1 MQSAT
6 MAEQVDSATERRSGT
21 RHVAVILIAKLTV
34 GSVHS
39 VCRIRNISN
48 SGALLE
54 TSHVIAPG
62 QKVLLELRSDLIVSG
77 RIVWTK
83 SGHSGVQFESNID
96 VSHYLSRTESRLN
109 RIKVRPPRY
118 RCTADALLEYNCQ
131 LFACSLF
138 DIAMSGARLCN
149 LPAELALKCG
159 HPVKLMRDSMPSR
172 NAIVVWTDKHSAGI
186 KFHQPLKYGQ
196 LEDWLSE
203 NWR

>member
-1 MQSAT
+1 MQSAMT
-6 MAEQVDSATERRSGT
+6 AEKLESATERRSGA

-39 VCRIRNISN
+39 VCRIRNISI

-54 TSHVIAPG
+54 LSHVIAPG
-62 QKVLLELRSDLIVSG
+62 QKVLLELRSDLVVSG
-77 RIVWTK
+77 KIVWTK
-83 SGHSGVQFESNID
+83 NGHSGVQFDNHID
-96 VSHYLSRTESRLN
+96 VSQYLSRTESRLN
-109 RIKVRPPRY
+109 RIKVRAPRY
-118 RCTADALLEYNCQ
+118 RCTADALLEHNGQ
-131 LFACSLF
+131 MFACTLF

-149 LPAELALKCG
+149 LPAELTLKRG